1 MSSTLTKTRPFHQL
15 VDECADVVAHSI
27 LYYDAYDSMVSAS
40 GQFKVQMKP
49 IEDCEKNVFT
59 KTLFDK
65 TLRYYEQIIK
75 YSEGLQS

>member
-1 MSSTLTKTRPFHQL
+1 
-15 VDECADVVAHSI
+15 
-27 LYYDAYDSMVSAS
+27 MVSAS